1 MKHWKTNE
9 EMGSGFKYSKKTH
22 KRDCYNS
29 LEKISKH
36 EYNTMRTSYL
46 IRDWWSLDQLNE
58 LRGFLDDE
66 IDMRLDDLKMK
77 DREENCECGLTEKGT
92 WSEEL
97 FDEFGCTC
105 E

>member
-46 IRDWWSLDQLNE
+46 IRDWWSLYQLKE
-58 LRGFLDDE
+58 LRDFLDDE